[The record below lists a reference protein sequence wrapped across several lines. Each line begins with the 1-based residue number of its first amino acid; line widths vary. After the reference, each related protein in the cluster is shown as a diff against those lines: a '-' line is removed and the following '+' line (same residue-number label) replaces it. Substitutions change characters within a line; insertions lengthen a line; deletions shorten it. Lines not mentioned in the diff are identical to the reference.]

1 MSQSVLKPKI
11 LILSQKPTDSIFL
24 TKICSHI
31 GTVYTATVVRD
42 ALEFLKAETIHTLVV
57 DHALADFTSFQSSLG
72 TYTSIVITG
81 RDRKN
86 IEECAREWPLD
97 LHVDF
102 LPIPTD
108 ALESSGFRRA
118 VNTAVQ
124 HSFMKSKLNHFQNSL
139 THKDSTLSHAY
150 TEIQEIKKFIEGNV
164 INELEKRISLQSKY
178 MQFKKEKQS
187 IERIIKKLHT
197 ANDVTS
203 LLDIIYDAKEIV
215 KARGISM
222 YLIEHS
228 ETQGVFLK
236 PLVWNNSIISHP
248 DYSKFSVM
256 ANSQDLAALVV
267 RNGLGVNSSQ
277 YTIDKGLIQRY
288 VNQLDYSLDSI
299 LSIPLK
305 HENKVIGVIEV
316 YNKQWDSEPPQKGF
330 SKEDQNLMQLLSEHI
345 AIAITNLNLIQ
356 HDALTGLLRPDPFFE
371 MIINKLTLEK
381 KRRMEDS
388 SYALVMGDVDW
399 FKFFNDRNGHEEG
412 NRLLRELAWVL
423 KSSIREDDLLC
434 RYGGEE
440 FLFFLSKIED
450 LDEACRLT
458 ERIRK
463 NVEEHYFNHQEFQPK
478 NNLTMSFGV
487 TAFTRDELTDIDSLT
502 PTELKK
508 IVIEADMALSE
519 AKSKKTSA
527 DQMTVDKNRV
537 SAYQGDTEG
546 KDKLIKDYQEKVL
559 HEKRKDKR
567 YSTSALLVY
576 KTEQTP
582 EITRT
587 INLSLG
593 GAKIPTKAPLNSTQT
608 VDLILILGDTA
619 CQIKGSVVYTTQVNG
634 HDPKFHSGLKFKD
647 MSLTDM
653 EKIEEY
659 FASLA
664 VEPNQTDH

>member
-1 MSQSVLKPKI
+1 MSQSVLQPKI
-11 LILSQKPTDSIFL
+11 LILSQKPAESIFL

-42 ALEFLKAETIHTLVV
+42 ALEFLKAESIHTLVI
-57 DHALADFTSFQSSLG
+57 DQSLADFPSFQPFLG
-72 TYTSIVITG
+72 PHTSIVITG
-81 RDRKN
+81 RDRKK

-97 LHVDF
+97 LYVDF
-102 LPIPTD
+102 LPIPSD

-118 VNTAVQ
+118 VNTAIQ
-124 HSFMKSKLNHFQNSL
+124 HSFMKSKLNQFQKSL
-139 THKDSTLSHAY
+139 AHKDSTLSHAY
-150 TEIQEIKKFIEGNV
+150 TEIKEIKRFIEGSV

-178 MQFKKEKQS
+178 MQFKEEKQK
-187 IERIIKKLHT
+187 IEKIIKKLHT
-197 ANDVTS
+197 SNDVTS
-203 LLDIIYDAKEIV
+203 LLDIIYDAKDII
-215 KARGISM
+215 KAQGISM

-228 ETQGVFLK
+228 ETQGVYLK

-248 DYSKFSVM
+248 DYSKHSVM
-256 ANSQDLAALVV
+256 ANSHDLAAIVV
-267 RNGLGVNSSQ
+267 RNGQGINSSQ
-277 YTIDKGLIQRY
+277 YKIEKGLLQRY
-288 VNQLDYSLDSI
+288 LNQLDFSLNDI
-299 LSIPLK
+299 LSVPLK
-305 HENKVIGVIEV
+305 HEDKVIGVIEV
-316 YNKQWDSEPPQKGF
+316 YNKQREEGALQKGF
-330 SKEDQNLMQLLSEHI
+330 SKEDQNLLQLLSEHI

-356 HDALTGLLRPDPFFE
+356 FDALTGLLRPDPFFE
-371 MIINKLTLEK
+371 TIIQKLRTEQ

-399 FKFFNDRNGHEEG
+399 FKFYNDRNGHEEG

-463 NVEEHYFNHQEFQPK
+463 NVEEHYFRYQEFQPK

-487 TAFTRDELTDIDSLT
+487 TTFTRDELADINIAS
-502 PTELKK
+502 PNEMKK

-519 AKSKKTSA
+519 AKSKKSGA
-527 DQMTVDKNRV
+527 DPMAVDKNRV
-537 SAYQGDTEG
+537 SAYHGDKAG
-546 KDKLIKDYQEKVL
+546 KEKLIKDYKEKVL
-559 HEKRKDKR
+559 HEKRRYKR

-576 KTEQTP
+576 KTEETP

-593 GAKIPTKAPLNSTQT
+593 GAKIPTKTPLNSSQT

-619 CQIKGSVVYTTQVNG
+619 CQIKGNVVYTTQVNG
-634 HDPKFHSGLKFKD
+634 HDPKFHSGLKFKNV
-647 MSLTDM
+647 TPRDM
-653 EKIEEY
+653 EKIEKY
-659 FASLA
+659 FTSISTDLK
-664 VEPNQTDH
+664 QTDH